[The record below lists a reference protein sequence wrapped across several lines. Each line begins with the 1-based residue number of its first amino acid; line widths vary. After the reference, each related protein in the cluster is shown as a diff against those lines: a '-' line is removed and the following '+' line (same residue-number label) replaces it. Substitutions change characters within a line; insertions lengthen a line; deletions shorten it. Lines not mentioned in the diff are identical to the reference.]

1 VDFVHSPPRSSLQE
15 GVQEDGMP
23 RTDSLRPSILPI
35 ALPALALLAFR
46 SAPTEVQ
53 DVGAHP
59 RFRTVHEDTGNK
71 VFVGIRLDAPSPDLL
86 LKIVETLADWV
97 KAARRDAQE
106 ALVSGEWDEVHEIQ
120 LVVGND
126 AMHMTAAEFA
136 QYVHDLRYRELG
148 PRERR
153 IAGR

>member
-1 VDFVHSPPRSSLQE
+1 
-15 GVQEDGMP
+15 VQEDGMP
-23 RTDSLRPSILPI
+23 LTDSLRPSILPI

-46 SAPTEVQ
+46 GTPTEVQ

-59 RFRTVHEDTGNK
+59 RFRTVDEHNGNK
-71 VFVGIRLDAPSPDLL
+71 VFVGIRLDAPSPDRL

-120 LVVGND
+120 LVVGSD

-148 PRERR
+148 ARERR

>member
-1 VDFVHSPPRSSLQE
+1 
-15 GVQEDGMP
+15 VQEDGMP
-23 RTDSLRPSILPI
+23 LTDSLRPSILPL
-35 ALPALALLAFR
+35 ALPALGLLVFR

-53 DVGAHP
+53 DVAAHP
-59 RFRTVHEDTGNK
+59 RYRTVDEHTGTK
-71 VFVGIRLDAPSPDLL
+71 VFVGIRLEAASPDLL
-86 LKIVETLADWV
+86 LRIVETLADWV

-106 ALVSGEWDEVHEIQ
+106 AVVSGEWDEVHEIQ

-126 AMHMTAAEFA
+126 AMHMTAAQFA

-153 IAGR
+153 VAGR

>member
-1 VDFVHSPPRSSLQE
+1 
-15 GVQEDGMP
+15 M
-23 RTDSLRPSILPI
+23 LPVV
-35 ALPALALLAFR
+35 LPAVALLAFR
-46 SAPTEVQ
+46 GAPREQGDVQ
-53 DVGAHP
+53 AHP
-59 RFRTVHEDTGNK
+59 RFRTVDESGSK
-71 VFVGIRLDAPSPDLL
+71 VFVGIRLETSGPDVL

-97 KAARRDAQE
+97 KAAMRDARE
-106 ALVSGEWDEVHEIQ
+106 ATLSGEWDVVHDIE

-126 AMHMTAAEFA
+126 AMYMAAPEFA